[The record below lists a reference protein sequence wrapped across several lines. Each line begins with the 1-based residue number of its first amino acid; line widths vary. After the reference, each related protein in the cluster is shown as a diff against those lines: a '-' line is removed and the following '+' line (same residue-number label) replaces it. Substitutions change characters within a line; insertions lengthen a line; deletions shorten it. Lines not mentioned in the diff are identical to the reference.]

1 MRIFLVIWSII
12 TGLSCGPRFYNF
24 SATNTNAASI
34 LEGIRKEGIVV
45 RVATQG
51 RKLQYYKE
59 RMNTPGIT
67 QEQRKTYEEL
77 LMKYQKE
84 DEAYLNVLKSG
95 FTAKF
100 MFSDVCF
107 VPDTLFKRFLE
118 GHEGNCLPLKT
129 ESVARKWPGER
140 RAMLSAKNDRDDL
153 VFVTTTGERLP
164 QPLPYK
170 KNAWFPAFK
179 KIFQREKF
187 INDQIAWYH
196 KQFENQYITLQIQS
210 KRQ

>member
-1 MRIFLVIWSII
+1 MRGFLIIWTII
-12 TGLSCGPRFYNF
+12 TGLSCGPGFYDF
-24 SATNTNAASI
+24 SATNTNAGPI

-45 RVATQG
+45 RVATQS
-51 RKLQYYKE
+51 RKVQYYKE

-67 QEQRKTYEEL
+67 EEQRQTYHGL
-77 LMKYQKE
+77 IIKYQKE
-84 DEAYLNVLKSG
+84 DEAYLDILESG
-95 FTAKF
+95 FTEKF

-118 GHEGNCLPLKT
+118 GQEGNCLPVKT
-129 ESVARKWPGER
+129 KTVVRKWPVER
-140 RAMLSAKNDRDDL
+140 RAMLAAKNDRDDF

-170 KNAWFPAFK
+170 KNVWFPAFK

-187 INDQIAWYH
+187 IHDQIAWYH
-196 KQFENQYITLQIQS
+196 KQFENQYISFQIQS